1 VTPLSLA
8 ISPCPND
15 TFTFHALVHG
25 LVPGAP
31 PVNVTYAD
39 VDVTNTAAERG
50 TFDLVKVSY
59 AALPWLLD
67 KYDLLPCGGAL
78 GRGCGPLVLARE
90 PGTDLAGGTVAV
102 PGDRTTAYQL
112 FRLWAMDRSGNGSAG
127 QPSTRIEVV
136 PFHEIM
142 PGVAA
147 GRYDAGL
154 VIHEARFTYPRYGLT
169 ALVDLGEWWETET
182 GLPIPLGAILA
193 RHGTVHAGEAAAWV
207 RDSVRYAWARPAA
220 SQEYVLSLAQEMEPD
235 VVARHIDLYVN
246 NFTEDLGEEGYAA
259 VRELLDRTATA
270 GLTPP
275 VRGPR
280 RARLE
285 PPSALSSGPG
295 TGPGAGRAV
304 PLPRE
309 P

>member
-1 VTPLSLA
+1 VTAAAPLSLA
-8 ISPCPND
+8 FSPCPND
-15 TFTFHALVHG
+15 TFVFHALVHG

-31 PVNVTYAD
+31 PVTVTYAD

-50 TFDLVKVSY
+50 AFDLVKVSY

-67 KYDLLPCGGAL
+67 AYDLLPCGGAL

-90 PGTDLAGGTVAV
+90 PGVAVAGGTVAV
-102 PGDRTTAYQL
+102 PGDRTTAYLL
-112 FRLWAMDRSGNGSAG
+112 FRLWAADRPPA
-127 QPSTRIEVV
+127 RIEVV

-147 GRYDAGL
+147 GRFDAGL

-169 ALVDLGEWWETET
+169 ALADLGEWWEAQT

-193 RHGTVHAGEAAAWV
+193 RRGAVDAAEAAAWV
-207 RDSVRYAWARPAA
+207 RESVRYAWAHPAA
-220 SQEYVLSLAQEMEPD
+220 SQEYVLAHAQEMEPD

-246 NFTEDLGEEGYAA
+246 EFTEELGEEGYAA
-259 VRELLDRTATA
+259 VRELLERAAAA

-275 VRGPR
+275 VRGLPHAPASLPA
-280 RARLE
+280 AR
-285 PPSALSSGPG
+285 SSGPDG
-295 TGPGAGRAV
+295 APAAGPAAPSPRV
-304 PLPRE
+304 P
-309 P
+309 